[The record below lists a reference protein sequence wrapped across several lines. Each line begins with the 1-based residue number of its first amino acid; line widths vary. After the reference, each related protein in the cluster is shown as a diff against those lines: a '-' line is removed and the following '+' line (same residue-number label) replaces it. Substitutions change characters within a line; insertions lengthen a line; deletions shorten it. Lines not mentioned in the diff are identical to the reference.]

1 MRDAAMCYFRQLC
14 WLSIL
19 AIACSQ
25 MSYQNLSLLYIN
37 LKNILNIFIYTTGG
51 NCCVLL
57 YLGFWDENKKV
68 DKGKMNGKRDLIL
81 SGHGTA
87 GAGACQ

>member
-1 MRDAAMCYFRQLC
+1 MTHFSPFTDEIEVCVYLIWESALT
-14 WLSIL
+14 LI
-19 AIACSQ
+19 
-25 MSYQNLSLLYIN
+25 YIN

-68 DKGKMNGKRDLIL
+68 DKGKMDGKRDLIL